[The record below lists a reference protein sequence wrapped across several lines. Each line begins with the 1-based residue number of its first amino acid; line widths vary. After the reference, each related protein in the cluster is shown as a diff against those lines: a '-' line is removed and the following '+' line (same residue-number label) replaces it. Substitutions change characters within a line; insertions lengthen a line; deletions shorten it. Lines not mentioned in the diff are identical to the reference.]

1 MPVLASIDIGSNAL
15 RLTVVTV
22 DADRQF
28 TVLENVREAVRLG
41 ADVFT
46 QSVISEETL
55 DRACGAM
62 QNFKKIIDARGVK
75 WVKAVATSAVREA
88 LNKDIFLDRVVQ
100 ASGIEVDV
108 IGPEEE
114 ARLIH
119 LAVAEK
125 VDLERGVSILV
136 DIGGG
141 STEITIVSEGNI
153 ISTESYRMGTVRL
166 LQLLGDRKRP
176 EKHFNQLV
184 QEYVG
189 ATQKRLRKEIGKRH
203 VDRCIGTGGNIET
216 LGYLRREIL
225 GKERD
230 TILSA
235 DELDDLAKRMS
246 SATYEQRVQEYGLR
260 PDRADV
266 IVPASII
273 LQNIVR
279 QSGVDE
285 IEIPHV
291 GLKEGSLLEL
301 VRELYGGER
310 APQRTQVMASAL
322 ELGRKFQFDEQHGTT
337 VSRLAVGLFDETRSI
352 HGLGLEHRQL
362 LEVAAL
368 LHDVGTV
375 LNASDHHKHTHYLLM
390 ASPMVGLSDSQR
402 AIVAN
407 VARYHRK
414 SEPKPQHD
422 AYRVLSARDRVTVS
436 KLAAILRLADA
447 MDNQH
452 AAKVTSFSVEYK
464 KPRLTLR
471 LEGEGDL
478 LLEKWALAK
487 KAGMFEDIFSVKVVT
502 ED

>member
-15 RLTVVTV
+15 RLTVASV

-28 TVLENVREAVRLG
+28 TVLENLREPVRLG

-46 QSVISEETL
+46 QNVISEETL
-55 DRACGAM
+55 DRACAAM
-62 QNFKKIIDARGVK
+62 QGFRKILDARGVK
-75 WVKAVATSAVREA
+75 WFRAVATSAVREA
-88 LNKDIFLDRVVQ
+88 LNKDLFLDRVMQ
-100 ASGIEVDV
+100 AAGIEVDV
-108 IGPEEE
+108 ISPEEE

-125 VDLERGVSILV
+125 VDLDHGVSILV

-141 STEITIVSEGNI
+141 STEITLVSEGNI

-203 VDRCIGTGGNIET
+203 VDRCVGTGGNIET
-216 LGYLRREIL
+216 LGYLRRALL

-230 TILSA
+230 SILSA
-235 DELDDLAKRMS
+235 DELDDLGRRMS
-246 SATYEQRVQEYGLR
+246 SATYEQRVQQYGLR

-266 IVPASII
+266 IVPAAII

-285 IEIPHV
+285 VVIPHV

-301 VRELYGGER
+301 VHELYGGER
-310 APQRTQVMASAL
+310 HPQRTQVMTSAL
-322 ELGRKFQFDEQHGTT
+322 ELGRKFQFDEQHGLT
-337 VSRLAVGLFDETRSI
+337 VSRHALQLFDETRNL
-352 HGLGLEHRQL
+352 HGLGLEHRLL

-368 LHDVGTV
+368 LHDIGTV
-375 LNASDHHKHTHYLLM
+375 LSASDHHKHTHYLLS
-390 ASPMVGLSDSQR
+390 ASPLVGLSDNQR

-422 AYRVLSARDRVTVS
+422 AYRVLPSRDRVVVS

-447 MDNQH
+447 LDNQH
-452 AAKVTSFSVEYK
+452 AAKVSTFTVDYK

-471 LEGEGDL
+471 LQGEGDL

-487 KAGMFEDIFSVKVVT
+487 KSAMFEEVFSCKVVT
-502 ED
+502 EE

>member
-1 MPVLASIDIGSNAL
+1 
-15 RLTVVTV
+15 
-22 DADRQF
+22 
-28 TVLENVREAVRLG
+28 
-41 ADVFT
+41 
-46 QSVISEETL
+46 
-55 DRACGAM
+55 
-62 QNFKKIIDARGVK
+62 
-75 WVKAVATSAVREA
+75 
-88 LNKDIFLDRVVQ
+88 
-100 ASGIEVDV
+100 
-108 IGPEEE
+108 
-114 ARLIH
+114 
-119 LAVAEK
+119 VAEQ

-141 STEITIVSEGNI
+141 STEITLVSEGHI
-153 ISTESYRMGTVRL
+153 ISTESYRMGAVRL

-176 EKHFNQLV
+176 ERHFNQLV

-216 LGYLRREIL
+216 LGYLRREL
-225 GKERD
+225 LNKERD
-230 TILSA
+230 AILPA
-235 DELDDLAKRMS
+235 DDLDDLVKRLS
-246 SATYEQRVQEYGLR
+246 SVSNEQRVREHGLR

-266 IVPASII
+266 IVPAAII

-285 IEIPHV
+285 VVIPHV
-291 GLKEGSLLEL
+291 GLKEGLLLEL
-301 VRELYGGER
+301 AHDLYGGER
-310 APQRTQVMASAL
+310 HPQRTQVMASAL

-337 VSRLAVGLFDETRSI
+337 VSRLAVQLFDETRSL
-352 HGLGLEHRQL
+352 HGLGLEHRL
-362 LEVAAL
+362 TLEVAAL
-368 LHDVGTV
+368 LHDVGTI

-390 ASPMVGLSDSQR
+390 ASPIVGLSDSHR

-422 AYRVLSARDRVTVS
+422 AFRVLSSKDRVAVS
-436 KLAAILRLADA
+436 KLSAILRLADA

-452 AAKVTSFSVEYK
+452 AAKVSSFTVEYK

-471 LEGEGDL
+471 LQGEGDL

-487 KAGMFEDIFSVKVVT
+487 KAAMFEEVFSVRVET